1 MKRRFKFTSTV
12 RDAMKRFLRGEYAQE
27 QPDEKTLTEAEETPS
42 TPDVP
47 ISDKAEKPGEQA
59 KQDKPPVKDVSPA
72 LLCYAQTHVGK
83 VRASNQ
89 DALIQGDKFYGVAD
103 GMGGHKGGETASA
116 EVRDGLIQLLEG
128 KTPAIDTLRQAVEK
142 INLSL
147 YRQQQ
152 QDEKLS
158 GMGTTLTALWFS
170 ERYVYIAQ
178 VGDSRAYRMRGGK
191 LHQMTS
197 DHSLVAELVRSGVLT
212 PEQAADHPMRNVITR
227 AVGTEDTVDVD
238 ILVEER
244 QKGDLWLVC
253 SDGLYGMTSDAAME
267 AIMKGSAA
275 ADCPRKLVDAA
286 LEGGGHDNVSVVILL
301 DLEGS
306 R

>member
-27 QPDEKTLTEAEETPS
+27 QLDETLLTETEETPA

-47 ISDKAEKPGEQA
+47 TSEKADEPEKKAKRDKTPA
-59 KQDKPPVKDVSPA
+59 KEAAPA
-72 LLCYAQTHVGK
+72 LLCYALTDVGK

-89 DALIQGDKFYGVAD
+89 DALIQGDKLYGVAD

-116 EVRDGLIQLLEG
+116 EVRDGLIRLLDG
-128 KTPAIDTLRQAVEK
+128 KTPAIDTLRQAVEE

-178 VGDSRAYRMRGGK
+178 VGDSRAYRMRGCK

-253 SDGLYGMTSDAAME
+253 SDGLYGMTTDAAME

-301 DLEGS
+301 DQEGS

>member
-1 MKRRFKFTSTV
+1 MKRRFKFTSAV
-12 RDAMKRFLRGEYAQE
+12 RDTMRRFLKGEYTVEESETQDTPAAVQSPVKE
-27 QPDEKTLTEAEETPS
+27 PETSVRVEKQDEET
-42 TPDVP
+42 
-47 ISDKAEKPGEQA
+47 AAKPG
-59 KQDKPPVKDVSPA
+59 V
-72 LLCYAQTHVGK
+72 LCYASTHVGN
-83 VRASNQ
+83 VRSSNQ
-89 DALIQGDKFYGVAD
+89 DALIEGEMLFGVAD

-116 EVRDGLIQLLEG
+116 EARDGLLKLLKD
-128 KTPAIDTLRQAVEK
+128 KTPTIEALRQAVEE

-147 YRQQQ
+147 YCQQQ

-170 ERYVYIAQ
+170 ERYVYVAQ

-191 LHQMTS
+191 LQQMTS

-253 SDGLYGMTSDAAME
+253 SDGLYGMTTDDAME
-267 AIMKGSAA
+267 AILKGNAA
-275 ADCPRKLVDAA
+275 EKCPQKLINAA
-286 LEGGGHDNVSVVILL
+286 LNGGGHDNVSVVVVL
-301 DLEGS
+301 DQEGS